1 MSFSGS
7 VKQELERCISPARHC
22 QIAELSA
29 IFSFCGE
36 IQRTEEGQP
45 FLCFSTENESVI
57 RKVLYFIAKTFKIDK
72 EISIDKRLI
81 KRNNRFCD

>member
-7 VKQELERCISPARHC
+7 VKRELERLVSPARHC

-36 IQRTEEGQP
+36 IQRTEKGDA

-57 RKVLYFIAKTFKIDK
+57 RKCFTLLQKHLK
-72 EISIDKRLI
+72 
-81 KRNNRFCD
+81 